1 MEQTFNLKSVAI
13 GLLLSAAVVGAA
25 LAFAFLSAG

>member
-1 MEQTFNLKSVAI
+1 MEQTFGWRSMIVGMALTVV
-13 GLLLSAAVVGAA
+13 VVGTA